1 MDEYIKECRR
11 KSKQKKRREH
21 YSEHFIV
28 FNLLAGAV
36 IGLVVFLLVNLA
48 FITGNH
54 KIGFE
59 LSIWLFLIATPMS
72 AGILNIVYDK
82 KRRKLF

>member
-11 KSKQKKRREH
+11 KSKQKKRREQ
-21 YSEHFIV
+21 YSKHFIV
-28 FNLLAGAV
+28 FNLLIGAA
-36 IGLVVFLLVNLA
+36 IGLVVFLLVNIA

-54 KIGFE
+54 QIGFE
-59 LSIWLFLIATPMS
+59 LSVWLFLIVTPMS